1 MQQTYSNDGYRPLA
15 GLSTVL
21 TIIFGVMIAVLGL
34 YIILSLV
41 AVAAPEW
48 TINLDDEAPMP
59 VAYMF
64 IGILAML
71 EILLRI
77 TTIVVFLVWE
87 HRAYK
92 NLTALRATYLD
103 HSPGWAVG
111 WWFIPFANLV
121 KPYVVM
127 KEIWRESEPD
137 VDPDSG
143 FLSSAVGVPGFFA
156 IWWAAWII
164 GNVMGRITERAAE
177 NPDGTISDVFP
188 VLLAISSLITGIAA
202 ILAVHIVRQI
212 TQRQEER
219 FQNLGAAPV
228 EAPPPPP
235 DFGYRPQ
242 PAPGGYAD
250 TASSSAE
257 TDLGESR
264 DLRND

>member
-1 MQQTYSNDGYRPLA
+1 MQKSYSTDGYRPLS

-21 TIIFGVMIAVLGL
+21 TIVFGVLIAVQAL
-34 YIILSLV
+34 YILLGLV
-41 AVAAPEW
+41 AVATPDW
-48 TINLDDEAPMP
+48 VIDLDDEAPIP
-59 VAYMF
+59 VMYMF
-64 IGILAML
+64 IGVVAML
-71 EILLRI
+71 EIVLRVA
-77 TTIVVFLVWE
+77 TIVVFLIWE

-92 NLTALRATYLD
+92 NLYALRATYLA

-127 KEIWRESEPD
+127 KEIWRESEPE

-164 GNVMGRITERAAE
+164 GNIMARITERASE

-202 ILAVHIVRQI
+202 ILVVHIVRQI
-212 TQRQEER
+212 TQRQETR
-219 FQNLGAAPV
+219 YQNLGAPPV

-242 PAPGGYAD
+242 PAPGGYSDPAPSAD
-250 TASSSAE
+250 HDAP
-257 TDLGESR
+257 ESR